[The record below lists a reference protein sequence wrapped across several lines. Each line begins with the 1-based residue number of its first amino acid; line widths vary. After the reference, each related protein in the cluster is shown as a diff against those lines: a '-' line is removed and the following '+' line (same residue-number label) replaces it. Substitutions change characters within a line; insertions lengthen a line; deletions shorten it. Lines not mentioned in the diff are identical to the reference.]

1 MISSALALLNNDP
14 TSIVRHDE
22 AVQVKVEAILDGGAV
37 DLGNEA
43 ARGGKRRAV
52 EPDAVAYGH
61 ELFGCIARV
70 LAATAAH
77 MQAEFMFK
85 RPQSAFQ
92 CADYAGGDA
101 RGMPIH
107 SHHCAEG
114 LKPEGVRETAQW
126 FVPTIVVHDRLTDD
140 GSQPRHP
147 VG

>member
-1 MISSALALLNNDP
+1 KIDDHALIRAFDGRMGLVHKAVQAFREPVIATGLATIPIHALLNNDP

-22 AVQVKVEAILDGGAV
+22 AVQVKIKAILDGGAV

-52 EPDAVAYGH
+52 EPDTVANGH

-85 RPQSAFQ
+85 RLQSAFQ
-92 CADYAGGDA
+92 CADYTGGDA
-101 RGMPIH
+101 
-107 SHHCAEG
+107 
-114 LKPEGVRETAQW
+114 
-126 FVPTIVVHDRLTDD
+126 
-140 GSQPRHP
+140 
-147 VG
+147 